1 MDAKFQIPQ
10 NRLFWIRLI
19 PVGIAALVILG
30 VLLTTVRVDSIQP
43 NEVGV
48 LINNFTG
55 NISVRTQSGSF
66 FYNGL
71 TTDVHKIDKTVK
83 TLVMRERD
91 GEALQIKTRD
101 GSNVTLDVEI
111 NYAIVPTEKSVKEKL
126 IVESGVGQV
135 PIRSSSRD
143 RRGRVR
149 RTVSGYEERYQ
160 SKWIREYSRAVIRYV
175 FGELSTKDFY
185 NASMRDAKTRKAKD
199 ELDKILRKHGLQV
212 IKVVP
217 DKFSFYP
224 EYEVKIREKKD
235 ADQEYDNQ
243 LEQAKTQLQIQ
254 EKEKVQAEKA
264 ADVKIEE
271 TRGKLAQKQIK
282 AEAEAIQV
290 QKDSEAYA
298 IKTRI
303 EADAGFYQAER
314 QAKGIL
320 AAAKSE
326 AEGLTNLAN
335 ALEGDGGRN
344 LVLRALAERLK
355 LAQID
360 GLPYATS
367 GLIQKVS
374 VEDAAATG
382 KTKTTHSTN
391 RRAGK

>member
-1 MDAKFQIPQ
+1 MDANFQIPQ
-10 NRLFWIRLI
+10 NRMFWIRLI
-19 PVGIAALVILG
+19 PVGIALLLLIGVVLG
-30 VLLTTVRVDSIQP
+30 TVRVDSIQP

-55 NISVRTQSGSF
+55 KISVQTQSGSF

-83 TLVMRERD
+83 TIVMRESD
-91 GEALQIKTRD
+91 GQALQIKTRD

-111 NYAIVPTEKSVKEKL
+111 NYAIVPTEKSVKDRL
-126 IVESGVGQV
+126 ITESGVGKLPV
-135 PIRSSSRD
+135 RTTTRD
-143 RRGRVR
+143 RRGRVTSR
-149 RTVSGYEERYQ
+149 ISGYEEAYQ
-160 SKWIREYSRAVIRYV
+160 SKWIREYSRAVIRYI

-185 NASMRDAKTRKAKD
+185 NASMRDAKTRKAKE
-199 ELDKILRKHGLQV
+199 ELDLLLRQHGLQV

-224 EYEVKIREKKD
+224 EYEKKIQEKKD

-254 EKEKVQAEKA
+254 EKEKVTAEKA
-264 ADVKIEE
+264 ADVKIEV
-271 TRGKLAQKQIK
+271 TRGMLAQKLISAQG
-282 AEAEAIQV
+282 EAIQV
-290 QKDSEAYA
+290 QKDSEAYD

-303 EADAGFYQAER
+303 DADAEFYRAER
-314 QAKGIL
+314 TAKGII
-320 AAAKSE
+320 AAAKAE

-335 ALEGDGGRN
+335 ALAGEGGRN
-344 LVLRALAERLK
+344 LVLRALALRLK
-355 LAQID
+355 AARID

-374 VEDAAATG
+374 VEDAAAVERS
-382 KTKTTHSTN
+382 KTTNQRRTN
-391 RRAGK
+391 R